1 MQTPV
6 RGTVHDWNVM
16 TLTIKDSIELN
27 SPGKPGA
34 PSQNSENKAG
44 QSPRSNP
51 VCLEVGVTIRSLPA
65 EAGGQTQ
72 PILEEGRT
80 VIVFDNGAV
89 LRSTKNLP
97 IGQTVILSNPSGLEV
112 VCRVVGGRNLPSVKG
127 YAEVEFIEPVN
138 DFWRIHQDADPAP
151 FAAPPATPPA
161 PLELPAPPPAPPVT
175 ARVAAPLEPPA
186 KPASVSLGS
195 PPTFEDIP
203 GLVSVPPS
211 AATRESKTERA
222 RPGAE
227 PRTKDNS
234 NYNRSEAA
242 KPTSLANWSS
252 SASKLPTE
260 KPAIPAARESSSITP
275 ATTAPSR
282 DFLSKGLMAY
292 DQPQSSSTASN
303 RRIPLIVGGA
313 ALALAGV
320 CAVVFFMRQRTAPI
334 PVAETTVVSQP
345 SSPEPPVANSAPEP
359 VQAPQE
365 ETAQAATQSQTQT
378 VAVEQAQRVAA
389 VTPLPAVVTSSAI
402 TDSGTDSRNVGRQDK
417 SAVATKQPALSS
429 SSRPAIRN
437 LKMGSPRAPK
447 QNPANPGE
455 GIAPMTDIAST
466 EAVGGAPP
474 AGMLTSA
481 GRISNQ
487 PASPLFAPAP
497 VAAAKTPS
505 PPKLISSTRLA
516 YPAAA
521 KASNI
526 QGNVTVSATI
536 DTNGKVVSAKALSGP
551 FLLRQAAEESVKQW
565 KYSPGLIDG
574 KPASS
579 QVTVNVEFR
588 LN

>member
-16 TLTIKDSIELN
+16 TLTIKDSTEMN
-27 SPGKPGA
+27 GPGKPGA

-44 QSPRSNP
+44 QSTRSNP

-97 IGQTVILSNPSGLEV
+97 IGLTVILSNPSGLEV
-112 VCRVVGGRNLPSVKG
+112 GCRVVGGRNLPSVKG
-127 YAEVEFIEPVN
+127 YVEVEFIEPAN

-151 FAAPPATPPA
+151 FAAPQATPPA
-161 PLELPAPPPAPPVT
+161 PLESPAPPPPAPP
-175 ARVAAPLEPPA
+175 RVAAPLEPPA
-186 KPASVSLGS
+186 KPESVSLGS
-195 PPTFEDIP
+195 PPMFEDIP
-203 GLVSVPPS
+203 GLVSVNPS
-211 AATRESKTERA
+211 AATRESKTKRA

-227 PRTKDNS
+227 LRTKDNS
-234 NYNRSEAA
+234 NYNPSDAA
-242 KPTSLANWSS
+242 KPTSLANWNSP
-252 SASKLPTE
+252 ASKLPAK

-275 ATTAPSR
+275 AATAPSR
-282 DFLSKGLMAY
+282 DILSKGLMAY

-303 RRIPLIVGGA
+303 RRIPLLVGGA

-320 CAVVFFMRQRTAPI
+320 CAVVFFMRQKTAPV

-345 SSPEPPVANSAPEP
+345 STPEPPAANSASERA
-359 VQAPQE
+359 QAPRE
-365 ETAQAATQSQTQT
+365 ETAQSETQSETET
-378 VAVEQAQRVAA
+378 AVVEQAQRVAA
-389 VTPLPAVVTSSAI
+389 VAPVPAVVTSPAI
-402 TDSGTDSRNVGRQDK
+402 TDSGTESRNFQRGEK
-417 SAVATKQPALSS
+417 NAVANKQPALSS
-429 SSRPAIRN
+429 SSRPTIRN

-447 QNPANPGE
+447 QDHSSPGE

-497 VAAAKTPS
+497 VAAAKTAS
-505 PPKLISSTRLA
+505 DPKLISSTRLV

-526 QGNVTVSATI
+526 HGNVMVSASI